1 MDLATNYFEFSYII
15 KNNAVNKVSVKLKKN
30 LITNTP
36 ISKSNGSS
44 VNWYID
50 KFGIDLGNKLYDI
63 RKKYNSI
70 NSIVNQL
77 LDMNIPD
84 DDKTLLKSYIE
95 NYNNVR
101 YHKMIGTYSDETFK
115 QHFLKKMN
123 KPNRIE
129 KIKKS
134 SIKMWENARLND
146 SHKYKKMLLS
156 KSNKNYEI
164 NGFFMNSIEFLVANF
179 LNELKVNWE
188 YEKRIDI
195 GNNTYFPDFYL
206 IDYNS
211 VIECYGD
218 FWHAN
223 PMMME
228 STDKTHKYITA
239 ADVWRRD
246 EIKNNNLLN
255 VVNNVLILWESD
267 IKNNKEQC
275 ITNIKSIANDKKLC

>member
-1 MDLATNYFEFSYII
+1 
-15 KNNAVNKVSVKLKKN
+15 
-30 LITNTP
+30 
-36 ISKSNGSS
+36 
-44 VNWYID
+44 
-50 KFGIDLGNKLYDI
+50 
-63 RKKYNSI
+63 
-70 NSIVNQL
+70 
-77 LDMNIPD
+77 
-84 DDKTLLKSYIE
+84 
-95 NYNNVR
+95 
-101 YHKMIGTYSDETFK
+101 
-115 QHFLKKMN
+115 
-123 KPNRIE
+123 
-129 KIKKS
+129 
-134 SIKMWENARLND
+134 
-146 SHKYKKMLLS
+146 MLLS